1 MAKQTIPTSGL
12 WSSIASLI
20 NSNFNEVY
28 EANICQVSI
37 THPTPVVTVAVTG
50 TGDPDL
56 NPANGGFV
64 TLLNKYLQATLSGS
78 AFTVLADGRVQ
89 VNRAGVV
96 VVNGYA
102 DISHTNNGTTV
113 GAAFSIERSGSTV
126 FSPRSVHARMPNA
139 GNIGNLSGTGAVGA
153 QAGDIIGL
161 ALASD
166 VTGTISIRASS
177 LVYDFKG

>member
-1 MAKQTIPTSGL
+1 MAKQTIPTTGL
-12 WSSIASLI
+12 WSAIAGLI
-20 NSNFNEVY
+20 NSNFDETYEV
-28 EANICQVSI
+28 NICQVSI
-37 THPTPVVTVAVTG
+37 THPTPPVTIAVTG
-50 TGDPDL
+50 TGDQDL
-56 NPANGGFV
+56 NPANGGFS
-64 TLLNKYLQATLSGS
+64 TLFNKYEQAIFSGT

-89 VNRAGVV
+89 VNRNGIV

-113 GAAFSIERSGSTV
+113 GAAFSIERGGSTV

-139 GNIGNLSGTGAVGA
+139 GNIGNLSGTGAVDA
-153 QAGDIIGL
+153 QVGDIIGL

-177 LVYDFKG
+177 LVYEFKG